1 MQLSVKGKT
10 MQRVSLQM
18 EDILPSITKAIREDL
33 GLPED
38 VELHYTSN
46 TRFLTFDVLRT
57 DAQRNKC
64 QCRACMEKRLREE
77 PE

>member
-1 MQLSVKGKT
+1 MKLSVKGKT

-18 EDILPSITKAIREDL
+18 EDILPSITEAIREDL